1 MIEVNKE
8 AEASPEETQ
17 EEVAEQPAQVDEA
30 PTEPSDQSF
39 EGNPDQEKINEEV
52 YNEMIPLFKKLNMT
66 DEQARAALDRINSKD
81 NAEGLSAED
90 GLIFGK
96 YKDSVAATE
105 AFKKLESENGRLRRE
120 KTPEAPESYKF
131 NFKDDP
137 DVSDV
142 YGEDYDFDSDPM
154 YQAMDPVFKE
164 AKLSQEQADKIV
176 KGFGLVQ
183 KSQRVDVDAE
193 LEKLGSDGP
202 QVIAEVEQF
211 VQKNYSAKDQD
222 ILASIATS
230 AEGVQFIKNNLMK
243 SKTMPG
249 ENINTTTES
258 SSDLFVKAQEIRKSE
273 NFEYDTAAIARYEKI
288 MDEAI
293 KLQGRGL

>member
-8 AEASPEETQ
+8 AETVS
-17 EEVAEQPAQVDEA
+17 EEVTEEVTEQQVDET
-30 PTEPSDQSF
+30 PTEEPSGQSF

-52 YNEMIPLFKKLNMT
+52 YNQMIPLFKKLNMT

-81 NAEGLSAED
+81 GQGLSAED

-120 KTPEAPESYKF
+120 KSPKAPDAYEF

-137 DVSDV
+137 DVSDI
-142 YGEDYDFDSDPM
+142 YGEDFDFNSDPM
-154 YQAMDPVFKE
+154 YQAMDPIFKD
-164 AKLSQEQADKIV
+164 ANLSQEQADKIV
-176 KGFGLVQ
+176 KGFGLIQ

-193 LEKLGSDGP
+193 IEKLGAEGP
-202 QVIAEVEQF
+202 KVIAEVEQF

-230 AEGVQFIKNNLMK
+230 AEGIQFIKNNLMK

-258 SSDLFVKAQEIRKSE
+258 SSDLFVKAQEIRKSS
-273 NFEYDTAAIARYEKI
+273 NFEYDTNAIARYEKI
-288 MDEAI
+288 MDEAV